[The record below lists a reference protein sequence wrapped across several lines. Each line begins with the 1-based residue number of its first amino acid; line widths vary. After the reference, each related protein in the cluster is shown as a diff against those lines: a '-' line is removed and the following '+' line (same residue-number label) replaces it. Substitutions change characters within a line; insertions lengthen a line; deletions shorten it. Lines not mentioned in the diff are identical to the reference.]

1 VDGEREFIGR
11 ASDVEDTRRSAETER
26 NIDRIEFRLPQNL
39 RSNEQAQEGEGA
51 LVPLELVQ
59 NHRSTE
65 QAQGGADDDIRVQG
79 GHRCGQT
86 RLIESK
92 KSCEPGKREIRE
104 LRRRRCSNEKVRLS
118 YGNIF

>member
-26 NIDRIEFRLPQNL
+26 NIDRIEFRLAQNL
-39 RSNEQAQEGEGA
+39 RSN
-51 LVPLELVQ
+51 
-59 NHRSTE
+59 E